1 MPQQYLFYILLA
13 VAFVALI
20 VLPGRQRKKMATQ
33 AQQLQASLKP
43 GARVMTTAGIHGTV
57 IGLGESTVIL
67 DIAPGVP
74 VTFERRAILQ
84 VVQPTVADV
93 TGTEDT
99 GGRQADYPAPG
110 DDTGEGN
117 GTAGPAR

>member
-20 VLPGRQRKKMATQ
+20 VLPGRQRKKVAAQ
-33 AQQLQASLKP
+33 AQQLQESLKP

-57 IGLGESTVIL
+57 TGLGETTVIL

-74 VTFERRAILQ
+74 VTFERRAVVQ

-93 TGTEDT
+93 TGENSGATQVEL
-99 GGRQADYPAPG
+99 PASD
-110 DDTGEGN
+110 DDTAEGN

>member
-20 VLPGRQRKKMATQ
+20 VLPGRQRKKMAAQ
-33 AQQLQASLKP
+33 AQQLQESLRP

-57 IGLGESTVIL
+57 TGLGETTVIL

-74 VTFERRAILQ
+74 VTFERRAVVQ

-93 TGTEDT
+93 TGENSGATQVEL
-99 GGRQADYPAPG
+99 PASD
-110 DDTGEGN
+110 DDTAEGN

>member
-1 MPQQYLFYILLA
+1 MQSQYLFYILLA

-20 VLPGRQRKKMATQ
+20 VLPGRQRKKMAAKTQ
-33 AQQLQASLKP
+33 ELQDSLKP

-57 IGLGESTVIL
+57 RGLGETTVIL

-93 TGTEDT
+93 TGPDSSGAPHVDLTED
-99 GGRQADYPAPG
+99 
-110 DDTGEGN
+110 DDGTEGN

>member
-1 MPQQYLFYILLA
+1 MQQQYLFYILLA

-20 VLPGRQRKKMATQ
+20 VLPGRQRKKMAARTQ
-33 AQQLQASLKP
+33 ELQNSLKP

-57 IGLGESTVIL
+57 SGLGETTVIL

-93 TGTEDT
+93 TGPDSSGATHVDLT
-99 GGRQADYPAPG
+99 KD
-110 DDTGEGN
+110 DDTTEGN

>member
-1 MPQQYLFYILLA
+1 MQSQYLFYVLLA

-20 VLPGRQRKKMATQ
+20 VLPGRQRKKMAAKTQ
-33 AQQLQASLKP
+33 ELQDSLKP

-57 IGLGESTVIL
+57 SGLGETTVIL

-93 TGTEDT
+93 TGPDGSGATQVDLT
-99 GGRQADYPAPG
+99 KG
-110 DDTGEGN
+110 DDAAEGN
-117 GTAGPAR
+117 GTAGPAH

>member
-20 VLPGRQRKKMATQ
+20 VLPGRQRKKVAAQ
-33 AQQLQASLKP
+33 AAQLQESLKP

-57 IGLGESTVIL
+57 SGLGETTVIL

-74 VTFERRAILQ
+74 VTFERRAIVQ

-93 TGTEDT
+93 TGPDST
-99 GGRQADYPAPG
+99 GATQAELPAS
-110 DDTGEGN
+110 DDDAEGN
-117 GTAGPAR
+117 GSAGPAR

>member
-20 VLPGRQRKKMATQ
+20 VLPGRQRKKMAAQ
-33 AQQLQASLKP
+33 AQQLQESLKP

-57 IGLGESTVIL
+57 TGLGETTVIL

-74 VTFERRAILQ
+74 VTFERRAVVQ

-93 TGTEDT
+93 TGENSGATQVEL
-99 GGRQADYPAPG
+99 PASD
-110 DDTGEGN
+110 DDTAEGN

>member
-20 VLPGRQRKKMATQ
+20 VLPGRQRKKMAAQ
-33 AQQLQASLKP
+33 QQQLQDSLKP

-57 IGLGESTVIL
+57 SGLGETTVIL

-74 VTFERRAILQ
+74 VTFERRAIMQ

-93 TGTEDT
+93 TGPDVT
-99 GGRQADYPAPG
+99 GAGHDELPG
-110 DDTGEGN
+110 SDDDTAEGN